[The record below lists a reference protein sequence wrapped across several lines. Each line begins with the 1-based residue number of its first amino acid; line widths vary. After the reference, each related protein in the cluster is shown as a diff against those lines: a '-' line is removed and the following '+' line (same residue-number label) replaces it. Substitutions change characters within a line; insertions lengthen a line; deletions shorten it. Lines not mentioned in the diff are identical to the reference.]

1 MNYITNTK
9 GKRISVVLPIKEYER
24 LLADSEELE
33 DSKLYDQV
41 KAKKEET
48 ILLEDYMKQRQAKR
62 Y

>member
-9 GKRISVVLPIKEYER
+9 GKRISVVLPMKEYER

-33 DSKLYDQV
+33 DIKLYDQV

-48 ILLEDYMKQRQAKR
+48 VLLEDYLKQRQLKK
-62 Y
+62 